1 MPIPL
6 EYIVQRLDTDDPLWG
21 WQVRDAAT
29 GQLQGFV
36 TLTRFTTWSADFAW
50 DSSSRESGMPSA
62 RLSNARLRSGEPYG
76 VDPLSHTTSGEGLA
90 EAARARRG
98 VRAGLAHP

>member
-1 MPIPL
+1 MPVA
-6 EYIVQRLDTDDPLWG
+6 YIAQRIDTDDPLWG
-21 WQVRDAAT
+21 WQVRHAAS

-62 RLSNARLRSGEPYG
+62 RLSNARLRSGEL
-76 VDPLSHTTSGEGLA
+76 DPQDAFLAGSVPIEGDEGLA
-90 EAARARRG
+90 I
-98 VRAGLAHP
+98 GLAIAAMSPE